1 MDQTKCFLQII
12 HTNNNHRNVD
22 GSNGLRNDG
31 KSRQLSWK
39 LRELVASITCMRDY
53 LLANKKDYV
62 NIYNSILYLSSAMTD
77 EERDQIDKDVQDFV
91 KLGNDVIKILRVEL
105 KSRTTNQQFEH
116 ELNAINLVEMY
127 LRSINDMHNK
137 NKALRLR
144 RNLYT
149 QKFFRLNKSF
159 TNSNNKIDGIDGS
172 SSSDDQVTGKIIKI
186 KKDMK
191 PSNKRI
197 DGQKQVNNSNLNVKS
212 FYNNEYHNES
222 SSNKEQINSRLAP
235 EEQKQFQLESKQI
248 YDQMNSMNEEVMNI
262 TKKLTE
268 ISKLQ
273 ELFSE
278 NVLKQECDL
287 NNLNQSTITSN
298 ESIREGNE
306 QLREAMR
313 KNAGRN
319 VDMHEL
325 LLLLLNR
332 CMYNK
337 VIYNAGLFIIVTSVE
352 GYEILSAIMNKS
364 DLFVNCR
371 FQCLIFNLIEGE
383 TMVAKIQECTPQGVT
398 LNLNFYKSL
407 AIDSNY
413 LPNPSKF
420 EHNGRRWVWIK
431 KIGIDEHYFSINV
444 KEDARFKVLKTR
456 FNRFNLLNQQR
467 VIEPMITMATFKQD
481 LLGPIDWWIR

>member
-1 MDQTKCFLQII
+1 MCIFYSLIS
-12 HTNNNHRNVD
+12 V
-22 GSNGLRNDG
+22 
-31 KSRQLSWK
+31 
-39 LRELVASITCMRDY
+39 
-53 LLANKKDYV
+53 
-62 NIYNSILYLSSAMTD
+62 
-77 EERDQIDKDVQDFV
+77 
-91 KLGNDVIKILRVEL
+91 

-197 DGQKQVNNSNLNVKS
+197 DGQKQVNNSNLNVNKS

-313 KNAGRN
+313 KNAGFR
-319 VDMHEL
+319 
-325 LLLLLNR
+325 
-332 CMYNK
+332 
-337 VIYNAGLFIIVTSVE
+337 
-352 GYEILSAIMNKS
+352 
-364 DLFVNCR
+364 
-371 FQCLIFNLIEGE
+371 
-383 TMVAKIQECTPQGVT
+383 
-398 LNLNFYKSL
+398 
-407 AIDSNY
+407 
-413 LPNPSKF
+413 
-420 EHNGRRWVWIK
+420 VWILFF
-431 KIGIDEHYFSINV
+431 ITTLAFV
-444 KEDARFKVLKTR
+444 VL
-456 FNRFNLLNQQR
+456 FL
-467 VIEPMITMATFKQD
+467 
-481 LLGPIDWWIR
+481 DWYNP